1 MHLDEDVSEK
11 SKLIYLCAA
20 YCEKEKRSALEKI
33 FKEKLEQ
40 ERNKLEQSAVRN
52 TSR

>member
-1 MHLDEDVSEK
+1 MHLDEDVSK
-11 SKLIYLCAA
+11 KCKLFYLCAA

-40 ERNKLEQSAVRN
+40 ERNKLEQSAVSH

>member
-1 MHLDEDVSEK
+1 MHLDEK
-11 SKLIYLCAA
+11 SKLIYLCTA